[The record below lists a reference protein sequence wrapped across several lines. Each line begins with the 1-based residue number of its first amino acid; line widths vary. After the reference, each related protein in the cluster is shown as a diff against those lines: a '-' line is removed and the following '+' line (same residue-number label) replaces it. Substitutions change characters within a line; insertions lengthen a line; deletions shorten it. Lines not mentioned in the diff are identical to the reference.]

1 MRGRSGARVL
11 NETRVRVARFG
22 GFSVRLRLIG
32 ILIRNLTNSKDDFD
46 NLSIYVRIVYIDFYN
61 GKWVTSQISDFQ
73 YLI

>member
-1 MRGRSGARVL
+1 MRRRSGARVL

-46 NLSIYVRIVYIDFYN
+46 NLSIYVRIVYIDFYLTAS
-61 GKWVTSQISDFQ
+61 GIHLRYQIFS
-73 YLI
+73 I

>member
-32 ILIRNLTNSKDDFD
+32 ILIRNLTNSKDFD
-46 NLSIYVRIVYIDFYN
+46 NLSIYVRIV
-61 GKWVTSQISDFQ
+61 
-73 YLI
+73 

>member
-11 NETRVRVARFG
+11 NETRIRVARFG

-61 GKWVTSQISDFQ
+61 GKWGTSQISDFQ

>member
-1 MRGRSGARVL
+1 MRRRSGARVL

-46 NLSIYVRIVYIDFYN
+46 NLSIYVRIVYIDFY
-61 GKWVTSQISDFQ
+61 KWGTSQISDFQ

>member
-1 MRGRSGARVL
+1 MARACLMKRGYVG
-11 NETRVRVARFG
+11 VARFG

-61 GKWVTSQISDFQ
+61 GKWGTSQISDFQ

>member
-11 NETRVRVARFG
+11 NETQVRVARFG

-61 GKWVTSQISDFQ
+61 GKWDTSQISDFQ